1 MTRHEAPT
9 MGIRSVLRWL
19 PLIIVP
25 AVIAAAA
32 AFWSVS
38 HQTPSYT
45 AVTRL
50 AVVPLAQWDETF
62 LGTSLLRDG
71 GDAKTTASTTAELL
85 NSRRSATTAAAGMA
99 NGWTPEA
106 VDRMIQVSAVPDTN
120 VIEIA
125 AQSPDPKEA
134 QRVSE
139 DFTRA
144 VLAERWR
151 TISAELDAR
160 IAAISVTTVPD
171 PNAGEASVRLQTL
184 NLIRQAGADPT
195 LRIESTSAAVE
206 DPRLP
211 MTVVLALAALGGSVV
226 GLLCALAA
234 ARLGRRH
241 PVRSERD
248 ALVAERDSGPTP
260 AYAPDGAA

>member
-9 MGIRSVLRWL
+9 MGMRNLLQWL
-19 PLIIVP
+19 PLIIVA

-50 AVVPLAQWDETF
+50 AVIPLAQWDETF

-71 GDAKTTASTTAELL
+71 GDAKTTATTTAELL
-85 NSRRSATTAAAGMA
+85 DSRQSATTAAADMA

-106 VDRMIQVSAVPDTN
+106 VDRAIQVTAMPDTN
-120 VIEIA
+120 VIEVA
-125 AQSPDPKEA
+125 AHSPDPKEA

-139 DFTRA
+139 DFSRA

-151 TISAELDAR
+151 TISTELDAR

-171 PNAGEASVRLQTL
+171 PNAGEASTRLQTL
-184 NLIRQAGADPT
+184 NLIRQSGADPT
-195 LRIESTSAAVE
+195 LRIESTGAAVE
-206 DPRLP
+206 DQRLSIA
-211 MTVVLALAALGGSVV
+211 VVLGLAALGGSVV

-234 ARLGRRH
+234 ARLRGRR
-241 PVRSERD
+241 PVRDET
-248 ALVAERDSGPTP
+248 VVERDSGPTH
-260 AYAPDGAA
+260 AYAPDGAG